1 MNQTIS
7 IDGKIF
13 KQFRDTQYYCDD
25 LGNIYSNFSKRIL
38 KPMLRGPKNK
48 KYHYVDINFGEGQK
62 HCMVHR
68 IVYETWKGEIPKD
81 LYVLHKDDNS
91 LNNAV
96 ENLYLGTQKEN
107 IADCKNNNH
116 RVGHTWILTLYDKKE
131 KQKVTFCPARDFI
144 QYSGHTSANGSVKR
158 MFTRNWF
165 KQRYEI
171 IDYYPC
177 ENLSVKEGVTTNPD
191 ECKDVGQ
198 ILSLVEAHG
207 TTFCVVKRQS
217 NYGE

>member
-7 IDGKIF
+7 IDGKTF

-116 RVGHTWILTLYDKKE
+116 RVGHTWILTLYDKKKNKKLPFVLLAILFNILGIHPQME
-131 KQKVTFCPARDFI
+131 VLKECLLEI
-144 QYSGHTSANGSVKR
+144 GSNKDTKLLIIILVK
-158 MFTRNWF
+158 
-165 KQRYEI
+165 I
-171 IDYYPC
+171 C
-177 ENLSVKEGVTTNPD
+177 L
-191 ECKDVGQ
+191 
-198 ILSLVEAHG
+198 
-207 TTFCVVKRQS
+207 
-217 NYGE
+217 